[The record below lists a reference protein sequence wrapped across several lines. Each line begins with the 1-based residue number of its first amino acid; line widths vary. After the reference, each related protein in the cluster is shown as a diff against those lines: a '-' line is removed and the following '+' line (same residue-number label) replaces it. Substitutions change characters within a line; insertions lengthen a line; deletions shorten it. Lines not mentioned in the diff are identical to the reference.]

1 MSTVVELK
9 EAPPAG
15 HKAVLLFYAA
25 WHDSTAAMENVLQ
38 ALVSTTTTTTNAD
51 VLFAKIEAETCP
63 AVSKQF
69 GVTSVPTFVLVAA
82 DGAVYQKLE
91 GAQLMI
97 ASLTQ
102 AVQKF
107 AQETTTSTATA
118 AAEDAQAALTARLDS
133 LIRSAPV
140 MLFIKGTPS
149 APKCG
154 FSRQAVELLQEEKIP
169 FGSFDILSD
178 DAVRQGLKKH
188 SDWPTYPQLYV
199 KGELMGGLDIMKEM
213 KEEQASLENGLGLT
227 AVDMAATPSSTAA
240 APTTLEDRLKA
251 LINQNRVMLFMKGL
265 PSGPRCGFSRQMV
278 QLLEDEGISYG
289 SFDILTDN
297 AVREGLKTYS
307 DWPTYPQ
314 LYVNGE
320 LIGGLDIVKEMKDES
335 GSLKEAL
342 LQS

>member
-1 MSTVVELK
+1 MGDLTK
-9 EAPPAG
+9 EC
-15 HKAVLLFYAA
+15 
-25 WHDSTAAMENVLQ
+25 E
-38 ALVSTTTTTTNAD
+38 
-51 VLFAKIEAETCP
+51 
-63 AVSKQF
+63 
-69 GVTSVPTFVLVAA
+69 
-82 DGAVYQKLE
+82 
-91 GAQLMI
+91 I
-97 ASLTQ
+97 ASYDNIRQSNTQ
-102 AVQKF
+102 ILHDYDFYLNLK
-107 AQETTTSTATA
+107 
-118 AAEDAQAALTARLDS
+118 
-133 LIRSAPV
+133 
-140 MLFIKGTPS
+140 KGTPS

-178 DAVRQGLKKH
+178 DAVRQGLKQY

-213 KEEQASLENGLGLT
+213 IDEQASLENGLGLT
-227 AVDMAATPSSTAA
+227 AVDMATSVDEK
-240 APTTLEDRLKA
+240 PTQTLEDRLKA

-297 AVREGLKTYS
+297 TVREGLKQYS

-320 LIGGLDIVKEMKDES
+320 LIGGLDIVKEMKDD
-335 GSLKEAL
+335 GSLKDAL
-342 LQS
+342 MQS